1 VLKTVMVAVVVAVV
15 AIAVGAVGIVRGKGV
30 AGEIGFGEH
39 DRTLTFSWSVP
50 WRASST
56 AAVKASPSFRADES
70 RFAAKLAKV
79 CHPPW
84 LSEALLGDPSDVT
97 ITDTYS
103 DGVERTDKTT
113 CGQPSGHGGSSP

>member
-1 VLKTVMVAVVVAVV
+1 VLKAATIAGVV
-15 AIAVGAVGIVRGKGV
+15 AIVVIVVGAVGIFRGKGV

-39 DRTLTFSWSVP
+39 DRTLTFTWSVP

-79 CHPPW
+79 CHPSW
-84 LSEALLGDPSDVT
+84 LSRALLGDPTDVT

-103 DGVERTDKTT
+103 DGVQRTDKTT
-113 CGQPSGHGGSSP
+113 CGQPSGHGASSP